1 MRDLIRRRTIVED
14 VTLALGALALLA
26 LGGVAVVPPS
36 DAQAQALEAPEYVVG
51 PQDVLAVTVANE
63 PTLSGKFTVVV
74 DGTVVYPLL
83 GSVKV
88 GGLSLRAV
96 ERELAT
102 RLRDGYLEKPV
113 VSVAL
118 DQFGSQRVLVIG
130 EVRQA
135 GSYPLSG
142 PTTLLEILLKAGAPT
157 ATAGSEALVVRGRG
171 ADPRIASTSAA
182 AAAAATSASSN
193 VLRANLDALQR
204 GDLSQDLPLRPGDM
218 VFVPRAEPT
227 TPVYVMGLVKSPGA
241 YQVTKGATV
250 LQVLAQAGGVTDRG
264 STGRIKIVRK
274 TAQRNVEMKASLHD
288 LVQPG
293 DTILVNRR
301 LF

>member
-1 MRDLIRRRTIVED
+1 MRDLVRLMLLV
-14 VTLALGALALLA
+14 LA
-26 LGGVAVVPPS
+26 GVAVPLS
-36 DAQAQALEAPEYVVG
+36 DSHAQIPDASEYVVG

-63 PTLSGKFTVVV
+63 PTLSGKFTVIL
-74 DGTVVYPLL
+74 DGTVAYPLL

-88 GGLSLRAV
+88 GGMSLRAV

-157 ATAGSEALVVRGRG
+157 ATAGTEALVVRGR
-171 ADPRIASTSAA
+171 PENSRST
-182 AAAAATSASSN
+182 SSN
-193 VLRANLDALQR
+193 VLRANLEALQR
-204 GDLSQDLPLRPGDM
+204 GDLSQDFTLRPGDM
-218 VFVPRAEPT
+218 VFVPRAEPAA
-227 TPVYVMGLVKSPGA
+227 PIYVMGMVKSPGA
-241 YQVTKGATV
+241 YQVPKGATV

-264 STGRIKIVRK
+264 STGRITLVRK
-274 TAQRNVEMKASLHD
+274 TQQRTVELKAALHD
-288 LVQPG
+288 TVQPG
-293 DTILVNRR
+293 DTILVRRR

>member
-1 MRDLIRRRTIVED
+1 VLFRHPASLM
-14 VTLALGALALLA
+14 VTGLTLVCLLNA
-26 LGGVAVVPPS
+26 GLPIAPAC
-36 DAQAQALEAPEYVVG
+36 AQAPEYVIG
-51 PQDVLAVTVANE
+51 PQDVLAVTVTNE
-63 PTLSGKFTVVV
+63 PTLTGKFTVVG
-74 DGTVVYPLL
+74 DGTVMYPLL

-88 GGLSLRAV
+88 GGMSLRAV
-96 ERELAT
+96 EKELTT
-102 RLRDGYLEKPV
+102 RLSDGYLERPL

-118 DQFGSQRVLVIG
+118 DQYGSQRVLVVG

-157 ATAGSEALVVRGRG
+157 AAAGTEALVVRGRAG
-171 ADPRIASTSAA
+171 DPRSVAELRTAVDARNASAL
-182 AAAAATSASSN
+182 SN
-193 VLRANLDALQR
+193 VVRANLDALQR
-204 GDLSQDLPLRPGDM
+204 GDLSQNVTLRPGDM
-218 VFVPRAEPT
+218 VFVPRAEQPA
-227 TPVYVMGLVKSPGA
+227 PVYVMGLVKAPGA

-274 TAQRNVEMKASLHD
+274 NGQRNAEMKASLQD

-293 DTILVNRR
+293 DTILVHRR

>member
-1 MRDLIRRRTIVED
+1 MGDLIRRRTMAQD
-14 VTLALGALALLA
+14 VTVVLWVLLLLV
-26 LGGVAVVPPS
+26 LGGVIASLS
-36 DAQAQALEAPEYVVG
+36 DAEAQTPQTPEYVIG

-63 PTLSGKFTVVV
+63 PTLSGKFTVVP
-74 DGTVVYPLL
+74 DGTVAYPLL

-88 GGLSLRAV
+88 GGLSLTAV
-96 ERELAT
+96 ERELTT

-118 DQFGSQRVLVIG
+118 DQFGSQRVVVVG

-157 ATAGSEALVVRGRG
+157 ATAGTEALVVRGRG
-171 ADPRIASTSAA
+171 EGSRTGGST
-182 AAAAATSASSN
+182 
-193 VLRANLDALQR
+193 VHRANLDALQR
-204 GDLSQDLPLRPGDM
+204 GDLSQDLTLRPGDM
-218 VFVPRAEPT
+218 VFVPRAEPAP
-227 TPVYVMGLVKSPGA
+227 PVYVMGLVKSPGA

-264 STGRIKIVRK
+264 STRRITLVRK
-274 TAQRNVEMKASLHD
+274 TSQRTVETKAALHD
-288 LVQPG
+288 PVQPG
-293 DTILVNRR
+293 DTIVVHRR

>member
-1 MRDLIRRRTIVED
+1 MLRHPASLMVTGL
-14 VTLALGALALLA
+14 TLACLSGAGL
-26 LGGVAVVPPS
+26 PPAPAS
-36 DAQAQALEAPEYVVG
+36 AQAPLQAPEYVIG
-51 PQDVLAVTVANE
+51 PQDVIAVTVTNE
-63 PTLSGKFTVVV
+63 PTLTGKFTVVP
-74 DGTVVYPLL
+74 DGTVIYPLI

-96 ERELAT
+96 EKELTA
-102 RLRDGYLEKPV
+102 RLADGYLERPL

-157 ATAGSEALVVRGRG
+157 PAAGSEALIVRGRP
-171 ADPRIASTSAA
+171 ADSRST
-182 AAAAATSASSN
+182 SSN

-204 GDLSQDLPLRPGDM
+204 GDLSQDMPLRPGDM
-218 VFVPRAEPT
+218 VFVPRVEPSA
-227 TPVYVMGLVKSPGA
+227 PVYVMGLVRAPGA

-264 STGRIKIVRK
+264 STGRITLVRK
-274 TAQRNVEMKASLHD
+274 TPQRNVEMKAALHD
-288 LVQPG
+288 SVQPG
-293 DTILVNRR
+293 DTILVHRR

>member
-1 MRDLIRRRTIVED
+1 MLRHPASLMVTGL
-14 VTLALGALALLA
+14 TLAFLSGA
-26 LGGVAVVPPS
+26 GFPPPAS
-36 DAQAQALEAPEYVVG
+36 AQAPEYVVG
-51 PQDVLAVTVANE
+51 PQDVLAVTVTNE
-63 PTLSGKFTVVV
+63 PTLTGKFTVVP
-74 DGTVVYPLL
+74 DGTVAYPLL

-96 ERELAT
+96 ERELTT
-102 RLRDGYLEKPV
+102 RLADGYLERPL

-157 ATAGSEALVVRGRG
+157 PSAGAEALIVRGRTV
-171 ADPRIASTSAA
+171 DPRTTTTSASALA
-182 AAAAATSASSN
+182 ASSSN

-204 GDLSQDLPLRPGDM
+204 GDLSQNLSLRPGDM
-218 VFVPRAEPT
+218 VFVPRAEPAA
-227 TPVYVMGLVKSPGA
+227 PVYVMGMVKAPGA

-264 STGRIKIVRK
+264 STGRIKLVRK
-274 TAQRNVEMKASLHD
+274 TAQRNVEMKVTLHD

>member
-1 MRDLIRRRTIVED
+1 MGDLIRRP
-14 VTLALGALALLA
+14 VTMPRVGLVAGVLALLVLG
-26 LGGVAVVPPS
+26 LGGVIVPLS
-36 DAQAQALEAPEYVVG
+36 DAHAQMPDGREYVIG

-63 PTLSGKFTVVV
+63 PTLSGKFTVVP
-74 DGTVVYPLL
+74 DGTVAYPLL

-88 GGLSLRAV
+88 GGLSLQAV
-96 ERELAT
+96 ERELTT

-118 DQFGSQRVLVIG
+118 DQFGSQRVMVSG

-157 ATAGSEALVVRGRG
+157 ATAGAEALVVRGRG
-171 ADPRIASTSAA
+171 EGSNGAAST
-182 AAAAATSASSN
+182 

-204 GDLSQDLPLRPGDM
+204 GDLSQNLTLRPGDM
-218 VFVPRAEPT
+218 VFVPRAEPAP
-227 TPVYVMGLVKSPGA
+227 PVYVTGMVKTPGA

-274 TAQRNVEMKASLHD
+274 TAQKTVEMKASLHD

-293 DTILVNRR
+293 DTILVHRR

>member
-1 MRDLIRRRTIVED
+1 MGHLIRLGVI
-14 VTLALGALALLA
+14 TLSVIGSVMAPL
-26 LGGVAVVPPS
+26 S
-36 DAQAQALEAPEYVVG
+36 DAHAQIPDAPEYVVG

-63 PTLSGKFTVVV
+63 PTLSGKFMVVV
-74 DGTVVYPLL
+74 DGTVTYPLL

-88 GGLSLRAV
+88 GGLSLRGV
-96 ERELAT
+96 ERELTT

-135 GSYPLSG
+135 GSYPLAG

-157 ATAGSEALVVRGRG
+157 ASAGVEALVVRGRTEG
-171 ADPRIASTSAA
+171 SRTSST
-182 AAAAATSASSN
+182 

-204 GDLSQDLPLRPGDM
+204 GDLTQDLTLRPGDM
-218 VFVPRAEPT
+218 VFVPRAEPS
-227 TPVYVMGLVKSPGA
+227 TPVYVMGLVKTPGA
-241 YQVTKGATV
+241 YQVVKGATV

-274 TAQRNVEMKASLHD
+274 TPQRTVELKAALHD
-288 LVQPG
+288 PVQPG
-293 DTILVNRR
+293 DTVVVHRR

>member
-1 MRDLIRRRTIVED
+1 MLRHPASLMVTGL
-14 VTLALGALALLA
+14 TLACLFGAGLPLSPA
-26 LGGVAVVPPS
+26 S
-36 DAQAQALEAPEYVVG
+36 AQAPEYVVG
-51 PQDVLAVTVANE
+51 PQDVLAVTVTNE
-63 PTLSGKFTVVV
+63 PTLT
-74 DGTVVYPLL
+74 GTVVYPLL

-96 ERELAT
+96 EKELTT
-102 RLRDGYLEKPV
+102 RLSDGYLERPL

-118 DQFGSQRVLVIG
+118 DQYGSQRVLVIG

-157 ATAGSEALVVRGRG
+157 PAAGSEALIVRGRP
-171 ADPRIASTSAA
+171 ADSRST
-182 AAAAATSASSN
+182 SSN

-204 GDLSQDLPLRPGDM
+204 GDLSQDMPLRPGDM
-218 VFVPRAEPT
+218 VFVPRVEPSA
-227 TPVYVMGLVKSPGA
+227 PVYVMGLVRAPGA

-264 STGRIKIVRK
+264 STGRITLVRK
-274 TAQRNVEMKASLHD
+274 TPQRNVEMKAALHD
-288 LVQPG
+288 SVQPG
-293 DTILVNRR
+293 DTILVHRR

>member
-1 MRDLIRRRTIVED
+1 MLRHPASLMVTGL
-14 VTLALGALALLA
+14 TLACLFGAGL
-26 LGGVAVVPPS
+26 PPAPAS
-36 DAQAQALEAPEYVVG
+36 AQVPEYVVG
-51 PQDVLAVTVANE
+51 PQDVIAVTVTNE
-63 PTLSGKFTVVV
+63 PTLTGKFTVVG
-74 DGTVVYPLL
+74 DGTVTYPLL

-88 GGLSLRAV
+88 GGMSLRAV
-96 ERELAT
+96 ERELTT
-102 RLRDGYLEKPV
+102 RLSEGYLERPL

-157 ATAGSEALVVRGRG
+157 PAAGTEALIVRGK
-171 ADPRIASTSAA
+171 ADPRTS
-182 AAAAATSASSN
+182 SSN

-204 GDLSQDLPLRPGDM
+204 GDLSQDFTLRPGDM
-218 VFVPRAEPT
+218 VFVPRAEQPS
-227 TPVYVMGLVKSPGA
+227 PVYVMGLVKTPGA

-274 TAQRNVEMKASLHD
+274 TAQRNIEIKAALHD
-288 LVQPG
+288 PVQPG
-293 DTILVNRR
+293 DTILVRRR

>member
-1 MRDLIRRRTIVED
+1 MLHRPASLLITS
-14 VTLALGALALLA
+14 LALTCLFGAGL
-26 LGGVAVVPPS
+26 PS
-36 DAQAQALEAPEYVVG
+36 APAFAQAQAPEYVVG
-51 PQDVLAVTVANE
+51 PQDVLAVTVTNE
-63 PTLSGKFTVVV
+63 PTLTGKFTVVG
-74 DGTVVYPLL
+74 DGTVTYPLL

-88 GGLSLRAV
+88 GGMSLRAV
-96 ERELAT
+96 ERELTT
-102 RLRDGYLEKPV
+102 RLSEGYLERPL

-157 ATAGSEALVVRGRG
+157 AAAGTEALIVRGR
-171 ADPRIASTSAA
+171 AESRSS
-182 AAAAATSASSN
+182 SSN

-204 GDLSQDLPLRPGDM
+204 GDLSQDFTLRPGDM
-218 VFVPRAEPT
+218 VFVPRAEQPS
-227 TPVYVMGLVKSPGA
+227 PVYVMGMVKTPGA

-274 TAQRNVEMKASLHD
+274 TAQRNVELKAALHD

-293 DTILVNRR
+293 DTILVHRR

>member
-1 MRDLIRRRTIVED
+1 MGDLIRRWTRGLD
-14 VTLALGALALLA
+14 VTVVLGVLAPLA
-26 LGGVAVVPPS
+26 LGGVVVPLPHAH
-36 DAQAQALEAPEYVVG
+36 AQIPDGAEYVVG

-74 DGTVVYPLL
+74 DGTVAYPLL

-96 ERELAT
+96 ERELTT

-135 GSYPLSG
+135 GSYPLAG

-171 ADPRIASTSAA
+171 EGARAAAST
-182 AAAAATSASSN
+182 

-204 GDLSQDLPLRPGDM
+204 GDLSQDLALRPGDM
-218 VFVPRAEPT
+218 VFVPRAEPVA
-227 TPVYVMGLVKSPGA
+227 PVYVMGLVKTPGA

-250 LQVLAQAGGVTDRG
+250 MQVLAQAGGVTDRG
-264 STGRIKIVRK
+264 STGRMKIVRK
-274 TAQRNVEMKASLHD
+274 TQQRTVEMKAALHD
-288 LVQPG
+288 PVQPG
-293 DTILVNRR
+293 DTLVVHRR

>member
-1 MRDLIRRRTIVED
+1 MGELIRRRTIVPD
-14 VTLALGALALLA
+14 VTLVLGALALMA
-26 LGGVAVVPPS
+26 LGGVVVPLS
-36 DAQAQALEAPEYVVG
+36 DAHAQAPEATEYVVG

-74 DGTVVYPLL
+74 DGTVAYPLL

-96 ERELAT
+96 ERELTT
-102 RLRDGYLEKPV
+102 RLREGYLEKPV

-142 PTTLLEILLKAGAPT
+142 PTTLLEMLLKAGAPT
-157 ATAGSEALVVRGRG
+157 PTAGTEALVVRGRAEG
-171 ADPRIASTSAA
+171 SR
-182 AAAAATSASSN
+182 AATST

-204 GDLSQDLPLRPGDM
+204 GDLSQDLALRPGDM

-227 TPVYVMGLVKSPGA
+227 APVYVMGLVKSPGA

-264 STGRIKIVRK
+264 STRRITIVRK
-274 TAQRNVEMKASLHD
+274 TPQRNLEMKAALHD
-288 LVQPG
+288 PVQPG
-293 DTILVNRR
+293 DTILVHRR

>member
-1 MRDLIRRRTIVED
+1 MGHLIRRRTTASD
-14 VTLALGALALLA
+14 VRRVAGVLALLA
-26 LGGVAVVPPS
+26 LGGVAVPLP
-36 DAQAQALEAPEYVVG
+36 DAHAQIPDVPEYVVG

-63 PTLSGKFTVVV
+63 PTLSGKFTVVP
-74 DGTVVYPLL
+74 DGTVKYPLL
-83 GSVKV
+83 GSVAV

-96 ERELAT
+96 ERELTT

-118 DQFGSQRVLVIG
+118 DQFGSQRVLVTG

-135 GSYPLSG
+135 GSYPLAG

-157 ATAGSEALVVRGRG
+157 ATAGTEALVVRGRG
-171 ADPRIASTSAA
+171 EGAS
-182 AAAAATSASSN
+182 AATST

-204 GDLSQDLPLRPGDM
+204 GDLSQNLTLRPGDM
-218 VFVPRAEPT
+218 VFVPRAEPAA
-227 TPVYVMGLVKSPGA
+227 PVYVMGMVKTPGA

-274 TAQRNVEMKASLHD
+274 TAQRTTEIKASLHD
-288 LVQPG
+288 AVQPG
-293 DTILVNRR
+293 DTIVVHRR

>member
-1 MRDLIRRRTIVED
+1 MLRHPASLMVTGL
-14 VTLALGALALLA
+14 TLACLFGAGLPLSPA
-26 LGGVAVVPPS
+26 S
-36 DAQAQALEAPEYVVG
+36 AQAPEYVVG
-51 PQDVLAVTVANE
+51 PQDVLAVTVTNE
-63 PTLSGKFTVVV
+63 PTLTGKFTVVG

-96 ERELAT
+96 EKELTT
-102 RLRDGYLEKPV
+102 RLSDGYLERPL

-118 DQFGSQRVLVIG
+118 DQYGSQRVLVIG

-157 ATAGSEALVVRGRG
+157 AAAGTEALVVRGRAG
-171 ADPRIASTSAA
+171 DARSVAELRTAVDARNASAL
-182 AAAAATSASSN
+182 SN
-193 VLRANLDALQR
+193 VVRANLDALQR
-204 GDLSQDLPLRPGDM
+204 GDLSQNVTLRPGDM
-218 VFVPRAEPT
+218 VFVPRAEQPA
-227 TPVYVMGLVKSPGA
+227 PVYVMGLVKAPGA

-264 STGRIKIVRK
+264 STRRIKIVRK
-274 TAQRNVEMKASLHD
+274 NGQRNAEMKASLQD
-288 LVQPG
+288 PVQPG
-293 DTILVNRR
+293 DTILVHRR

>member
-1 MRDLIRRRTIVED
+1 MLRHPASLMVTGL
-14 VTLALGALALLA
+14 TLACLSGLGVPLAPA
-26 LGGVAVVPPS
+26 PAS
-36 DAQAQALEAPEYVVG
+36 AQVQPQTPEYVVG
-51 PQDVLAVTVANE
+51 PQDVIAVTVTNE
-63 PTLSGKFTVVV
+63 PTLTGKFTVVP
-74 DGTVVYPLL
+74 DGTVIYPLL

-96 ERELAT
+96 ERELTT
-102 RLRDGYLEKPV
+102 RLADGYLEKPL

-135 GSYPLSG
+135 GSYALSG

-157 ATAGSEALVVRGRG
+157 PAAGSEALIVRGRTV
-171 ADPRIASTSAA
+171 DPKTTSATA
-182 AAAAATSASSN
+182 SVMASASSN

-218 VFVPRAEPT
+218 VFVPRAETLP
-227 TPVYVMGLVKSPGA
+227 PVYVMGLVKAPGA

-264 STGRIKIVRK
+264 STKRITLVRK
-274 TAQRNVEMKASLHD
+274 TPQRNIEMKAALHD
-288 LVQPG
+288 SVQPG
-293 DTILVNRR
+293 DTILVHRR

>member
-1 MRDLIRRRTIVED
+1 MGHLIRRGTRVLDVTIVSA
-14 VTLALGALALLA
+14 VFALLA
-26 LGGVAVVPPS
+26 LGGVAVPLP
-36 DAQAQALEAPEYVVG
+36 DANAQTPDVREYVVG

-74 DGTVVYPLL
+74 DGTVAYPLL

-88 GGLSLRAV
+88 GGMSLRAV
-96 ERELAT
+96 ERELTT

-157 ATAGSEALVVRGRG
+157 ATAGSEALVVRGRAEG
-171 ADPRIASTSAA
+171 ARVPTG
-182 AAAAATSASSN
+182 TNGVPTGSN
-193 VLRANLDALQR
+193 VIRANLDALQR
-204 GDLSQDLPLRPGDM
+204 GDLSQDLALRPGDM
-218 VFVPRAEPT
+218 VFVPRAEPAA
-227 TPVYVMGLVKSPGA
+227 PVYVMGLVKSPGA

-274 TAQRNVEMKASLHD
+274 SQQRTVETKASLHD
-288 LVQPG
+288 SVQPG
-293 DTILVNRR
+293 DTIVVQRR

>member
-1 MRDLIRRRTIVED
+1 MLRHPASLMVTGL
-14 VTLALGALALLA
+14 TLAFLSGA
-26 LGGVAVVPPS
+26 GFPS
-36 DAQAQALEAPEYVVG
+36 SASAQAPEYVVG
-51 PQDVLAVTVANE
+51 PQDVLAVTVTNE
-63 PTLSGKFTVVV
+63 PTLTGKFTVVP
-74 DGTVVYPLL
+74 DGTVAYPLL

-96 ERELAT
+96 ERELTT
-102 RLRDGYLEKPV
+102 RLADGYLERPL

-118 DQFGSQRVLVIG
+118 DQFGSQRVLVVG

-157 ATAGSEALVVRGRG
+157 PAAGAEALIVRGRTV
-171 ADPRIASTSAA
+171 DPRTTTTSASASALA
-182 AAAAATSASSN
+182 ASSSN

-204 GDLSQDLPLRPGDM
+204 GDLSQNLTLRPGDM
-218 VFVPRAEPT
+218 VFVPRAEPS
-227 TPVYVMGLVKSPGA
+227 TPVYVMGMVKAPGA

-264 STGRIKIVRK
+264 STGRIKLVRK
-274 TAQRNVEMKASLHD
+274 TAQRTVEMKVSLHD

>member
-1 MRDLIRRRTIVED
+1 MGHLIPWRTRVLD
-14 VTLALGALALLA
+14 VTVVSAVFALLA
-26 LGGVAVVPPS
+26 LGGVTVPPP
-36 DAQAQALEAPEYVVG
+36 DANAQTPDAREYVVG

-63 PTLSGKFTVVV
+63 PTLSGKFTVVI
-74 DGTVVYPLL
+74 DGTVMYPLL

-88 GGLSLRAV
+88 GGMSLRAV
-96 ERELAT
+96 ERELTT

-157 ATAGSEALVVRGRG
+157 ATAGSEALVVRGRAEG
-171 ADPRIASTSAA
+171 AKVTTGTNGVPTG
-182 AAAAATSASSN
+182 SN

-204 GDLSQDLPLRPGDM
+204 GDLSQDLALRPGDM
-218 VFVPRAEPT
+218 VFVPRAEAAAPI
-227 TPVYVMGLVKSPGA
+227 YVMGLVKSPGA

-274 TAQRNVEMKASLHD
+274 SQQRTVEMKASLHD
-288 LVQPG
+288 PVQPG
-293 DTILVNRR
+293 DTIVVHRR

>member
-1 MRDLIRRRTIVED
+1 MLRHPASLMVTGL
-14 VTLALGALALLA
+14 TLACLLGAGLSPTPA
-26 LGGVAVVPPS
+26 S
-36 DAQAQALEAPEYVVG
+36 AQAPEYVIG
-51 PQDVLAVTVANE
+51 PQDVLAVTVTNE
-63 PTLSGKFTVVV
+63 PTLTGKFTVVG
-74 DGTVVYPLL
+74 DGTVTYPLL

-96 ERELAT
+96 EHELTT
-102 RLRDGYLEKPV
+102 RLSDGYLERPL

-118 DQFGSQRVLVIG
+118 DQFGSQRVLVVG

-157 ATAGSEALVVRGRG
+157 ANAGTEALVVRGRAG
-171 ADPRIASTSAA
+171 DARSVSELRAAVDARSASTL
-182 AAAAATSASSN
+182 SN
-193 VLRANLDALQR
+193 VVRANLDALQR
-204 GDLSQDLPLRPGDM
+204 GDLSQNVALRPGDM
-218 VFVPRAEPT
+218 VFVPRAEQPA
-227 TPVYVMGLVKSPGA
+227 PVYVMGLVKSPGA

-264 STGRIKIVRK
+264 STSRIKLVRK
-274 TAQRNVEMKASLHD
+274 TAQRNVEMKAALHD
-288 LVQPG
+288 AVQPG
-293 DTILVNRR
+293 DTILVQRR

>member
-1 MRDLIRRRTIVED
+1 MRRHPASLMVTAL
-14 VTLALGALALLA
+14 TLACLLGAGFPLASA
-26 LGGVAVVPPS
+26 S
-36 DAQAQALEAPEYVVG
+36 AQAPEYVVG
-51 PQDVLAVTVANE
+51 PQDVLAVTVTNE
-63 PTLSGKFTVVV
+63 PGLTGKFTVVG
-74 DGTVVYPLL
+74 DGTVTYPLL

-96 ERELAT
+96 ERELTT
-102 RLRDGYLEKPV
+102 RLSDGYLERPL

-118 DQFGSQRVLVIG
+118 DQFGSQRVLVVG

-157 ATAGSEALVVRGRG
+157 PTAGTEALIVRPRAGDARSMSVSDLRSATADVRN
-171 ADPRIASTSAA
+171 AA
-182 AAAAATSASSN
+182 AAASASSSSN

-204 GDLSQDLPLRPGDM
+204 GDLSQNIPLRPGDM
-218 VFVPRAEPT
+218 VFVPRAEQPA
-227 TPVYVMGLVKSPGA
+227 PVYVMGLVKAPGA

-264 STGRIKIVRK
+264 STSRIKLVRK
-274 TAQRNVEMKASLHD
+274 TAQRNLEMKAALHD
-288 LVQPG
+288 PVQPG
-293 DTILVNRR
+293 DTILVQRR

>member
-1 MRDLIRRRTIVED
+1 MLRHPASLMVMGL
-14 VTLALGALALLA
+14 TLACLSGAGLPLAPA
-26 LGGVAVVPPS
+26 F
-36 DAQAQALEAPEYVVG
+36 AQAPEYVVG
-51 PQDVLAVTVANE
+51 PQDVLAVTVTNE
-63 PTLSGKFTVVV
+63 PTLTGKFTVVG
-74 DGTVVYPLL
+74 DGTVTYPLL
-83 GSVKV
+83 GSVRV
-88 GGLSLRAV
+88 GGMSLRAV
-96 ERELAT
+96 ERELT
-102 RLRDGYLEKPV
+102 SRLSDGYLERPL

-157 ATAGSEALVVRGRG
+157 AAAGTEALIVRGK
-171 ADPRIASTSAA
+171 ADSRTS
-182 AAAAATSASSN
+182 SSN

-204 GDLSQDLPLRPGDM
+204 GDLSQDFTLRPGDM
-218 VFVPRAEPT
+218 VFVPRAEQPS
-227 TPVYVMGLVKSPGA
+227 PVYVMGLVKAPGA

-274 TAQRNVEMKASLHD
+274 TTQRNVELKAALHD
-288 LVQPG
+288 PVQPG
-293 DTILVNRR
+293 DTIVVNRR

>member
-1 MRDLIRRRTIVED
+1 MGDLIRPRTMVLD
-14 VTLALGALALLA
+14 VILVLGGLALLA
-26 LGGVAVVPPS
+26 LGGAVVPLS
-36 DAQAQALEAPEYVVG
+36 DAHAQTPDGTEYVVG

-74 DGTVVYPLL
+74 DGTVAYPLL

-157 ATAGSEALVVRGRG
+157 AAAGAEALVVRGRAG
-171 ADPRIASTSAA
+171 DTRTVADARAASASG
-182 AAAAATSASSN
+182 SSN

-204 GDLSQDLPLRPGDM
+204 GDLSQDLQLRPGDM

-274 TAQRNVEMKASLHD
+274 TAQRNTEMKAALHD

-293 DTILVNRR
+293 DTIVVNRR

>member
-1 MRDLIRRRTIVED
+1 MRDLIRRETMGMKAALVLGQ
-14 VTLALGALALLA
+14 LAVLT
-26 LGGVAVVPPS
+26 LGGVGVTLPVAH
-36 DAQAQALEAPEYVVG
+36 AQAPVASEYIVG
-51 PQDVLAVTVANE
+51 PQDVLAVNVANE

-74 DGTVVYPLL
+74 DGTVSYPLL
-83 GSVKV
+83 GNVKV
-88 GGLSLRAV
+88 GGMSLRAV
-96 ERELAT
+96 ERELTT

-157 ATAGSEALVVRGRG
+157 ATAGVEALVVRGRAEG
-171 ADPRIASTSAA
+171 SRDDKSA
-182 AAAAATSASSN
+182 
-193 VLRANLDALQR
+193 VVRANLDALQR
-204 GDLSQDLPLRPGDM
+204 GDLTQDVALRPGDM
-218 VFVPRAEPT
+218 VFVPRAEPAV
-227 TPVYVMGLVKSPGA
+227 PVYVMGMVKSPGA
-241 YQVTKGATV
+241 YQVTKDATV

-264 STGRIKIVRK
+264 SMGRISIVRK
-274 TAQRNVEMKASLHD
+274 TPQRNTEMKAQLHD
-288 LVQPG
+288 PVQPG
-293 DTILVNRR
+293 DTILVHRR